1 MPSPPVAVVTIVLV
15 GAVYTLVV
23 AGAPRRRAKVVLVV
37 LVAVYSFARLYLA
50 VDHPFDV
57 IVAIALGRGHP
68 GQRVPLLHAQRG
80 LPGHVPQGQD
90 GPPRRHRRGGA
101 RPSVK
106 PSATSSA

>member
-1 MPSPPVAVVTIVLV
+1 MPSAPVAVVTVVLV
-15 GAVYTLVV
+15 GAVYTLIV

-57 IVAIALGRGHP
+57 LVAIALAVGDP

-80 LPGHVPQGQD
+80 LPGHATARA
-90 GPPRRHRRGGA
+90 RRPTSTSPARGA
-101 RPSVK
+101 RPSAQAVR
-106 PSATSSA
+106 TSWA